1 MAGMSIKD
9 IQRRRWP
16 EWIKR
21 FVLVVVSAC
30 LAFLSAELLV
40 RYMVPDWPFGN
51 PPYIADYLS
60 ARDAPLRWKYSSRA
74 GRNSL
79 GLRNREVTA
88 KKPGTLRILFVGDSL
103 VWSGETSSGDLY
115 TSVLE
120 RRLNGR
126 SVNKMHF
133 EVINAGV
140 PGYTTYQELEFLKI
154 YGLDMEPDLVVLGFV
169 FNDVYYKYFHRPNR
183 KGYLALSQRRI
194 FIISTPI
201 LFPGSFWPEATW
213 RMKL

>member
-1 MAGMSIKD
+1 MAGLSIKD

-103 VWSGETSSGDLY
+103 VSSGETSSGDLY

-140 PGYTTYQELEFLKI
+140 PG
-154 YGLDMEPDLVVLGFV
+154 
-169 FNDVYYKYFHRPNR
+169 
-183 KGYLALSQRRI
+183 
-194 FIISTPI
+194 
-201 LFPGSFWPEATW
+201 
-213 RMKL
+213 